1 MTHTTPTVST
11 RRSLLTSAAAGAL
24 SLAARRAWPQA
35 QMQQKPAAE
44 ANEKRTSI
52 HSEIDFKA
60 RPQRFYTAILDS
72 KQFAGFTGMAAE
84 IDSRVG
90 GAFSLFNG
98 MITGR
103 NVELVEK
110 QRIVQAWRPSS
121 WDAGVYSIVH
131 FELKPRGAECTLIF
145 DHTGFAPGLF
155 DHLDA
160 GWKGHYWEP
169 LKKYFV

>member
-1 MTHTTPTVST
+1 MHAFRSSVTT
-11 RRSLLTSAAAGAL
+11 RRNVLTTLATGTAAFVVPH
-24 SLAARRAWPQA
+24 AWPQA
-35 QMQQKPAAE
+35 AMQQKPASE
-44 ANEKRTSI
+44 ANARRTSI

-60 RPQRFYTAILDS
+60 SPQRFYAAILDP
-72 KQFAGFTGMAAE
+72 KQFAEFTGMAAE
-84 IDSRVG
+84 IDAKAG

-103 NVELVEK
+103 NVELVEN

-145 DHTGFAPGLF
+145 DHAGFAPGLF

-160 GWKGHYWEP
+160 GWKGHYWEL